1 MWCPIR
7 LLCSVRAL
15 LAVWGM
21 GSMLSSLPYFLAYF
35 GSVILLAASFLT
47 AYVAITPHK
56 EFSLIRDGNTAA
68 AFQLVGTF
76 IGWTIPMAV
85 VIGFSHH
92 LIDMVVW
99 GVVSLITQL
108 LIFFVISRILFRGIE
123 ARISDNCNASGLF
136 VGGVGVAFGILQ
148 AGCMVP

>member
-1 MWCPIR
+1 
-7 LLCSVRAL
+7 
-15 LAVWGM
+15 
-21 GSMLSSLPYFLAYF
+21 MLSTLPYFMAYF
-35 GSVILLAASFLT
+35 GSAILLAGGFLA

-56 EFSLIRDGNTAA
+56 EFALIREGNTAA

-92 LIDMVVW
+92 LMDMMIW
-99 GVVSLITQL
+99 GVVSLVTQL
-108 LIFFVISRILFRGIE
+108 LIFFVISQILFRGIE
-123 ARISDNCNASGLF
+123 DRIRDNCNASGLF
-136 VGGVGVAFGILQ
+136 IGGAGVAFGILQ